1 LFENFP
7 ENDIVFYRSTQSF
20 LTFHFSFFVY
30 FLFHLISA
38 AIFSPKMNPA
48 ARQRVGKL
56 HPNAYDQA
64 TKNEQSRDKFI
75 HNELPE
81 YFGVKAKK
89 QQMSIIKGRNP
100 KSLPTDD
107 ELWHY
112 SRVSN
117 ERHKQVRGG
126 KGFWKTLND
135 SASSQKIR
143 HTSSRDTADSHK
155 DDDSTQDHAMPL
167 PVFSPGAKTAM
178 LGSRPGTAQTNVSS
192 VDPSLFKASSLQ
204 AQLKNLSNSANDLKL
219 KVDFLH
225 RSLIHYNMT
234 CIIMNYNEEVI
245 YLDKY
250 NELRVKPLS
259 EVKNGDR
266 VKFKVTDVNNPSNP
280 STIKFGDS
288 LWLQAS
294 DNVENPLI
302 DTTFQN
308 GNIITTK
315 LFTPTEVAGIGYEQQ
330 FQSHNKKLLESAHRR
345 KLNQVRIDDF
355 KNEVLDPNYVSPTKS
370 YSFYTNLQKELPSN
384 SLLSTSKDGDLDG
397 ITVGTPGKLEED
409 NSIASF
415 CSQEDLL
422 PFATPGGNDTT
433 PALAMGSSSS
443 TASSRP
449 FTAPSGGGG
458 SSSNYYNNRKDRKE
472 RQEEYSKQV
481 RICGHTELIRIIDP
495 KKMEQISDTTLLSDD
510 KASRYVSR
518 NAIHLGKWTIETA
531 VRMNDTQRIKEFFFA
546 NIMNKTTGKVETDS
560 FDDLILN
567 FKNNDP
573 EALKEF
579 IRTHLL
585 SLTPIMIQQDQYC
598 LSTASYQ
605 EYQQWPLNSS
615 HIIHESN
622 LLSNA
627 QKDDY
632 EEKFNI
638 FLNNQ
643 VRFDVLGLGRENIMK
658 SKRQASKSQHYR
670 MLLEQQQEKKKNELK
685 ESQRESSQTGF
696 GGSSSKTVSFGGRPS
711 SPSNMS
717 DSNGGIAFFDKGK
730 QINVPFF
737 PEGGSTATD
746 KNKPVDPTNRDGYVC
761 LRRVIKRPAPYEFA
775 VDRRCVWKL
784 CLYEQFSDNY
794 LQTEREK
801 EVKRVMETATM
812 VLKLS
817 KMNREGARVHIASNH
832 DENLPELVSGETFP
846 QKLREITFKLQQR
859 KNQEYLMKRRMNE
872 SHIEEYFQSKISTV
886 LEEEST
892 GFEKSKHSLR
902 QVHAEKSMDSS
913 SFSHFLNNLEE
924 VKGENEFSHPNV
936 LTSRFYRPGYGS
948 DNDSVEGD
956 LDGGAQESPMLI
968 AHLKRSDSQIGI
980 RGFPSYKP
988 PKSPKKPSTAGSS
1001 SPSSSPAPSKISF
1014 FNSPSNAKTSPK
1026 KSKPS
1031 STTTTNPADSVPMI
1045 QLPAPTSEKFQKIYK
1060 NPLEDANGTFTLLNP
1075 SLSISYDNQAL
1086 HGISVFPSTTGTTVP
1101 LGSTSSDHHHQQQ
1114 RNQLQINPNFAF
1126 NDPSKTLPMSPS
1138 SILKKPSPA
1147 GSPKRPRTA
1156 ASVGFFG
1163 GRDSKTSSY
1172 RSEKEK
1178 SNNNYDFSKV
1188 SSSVPEL
1195 SLRPR
1200 SVGGGG
1206 HHYSDAIQKV
1216 FNTTIVPPYE
1226 KRLILNSTT
1235 ALHEFDELTDGEQLL
1250 AYHKTFRHI
1259 NRAAKV
1265 REKN

>member
-1 LFENFP
+1 
-7 ENDIVFYRSTQSF
+7 
-20 LTFHFSFFVY
+20 
-30 FLFHLISA
+30 
-38 AIFSPKMNPA
+38 MNPA
-48 ARQRVGKL
+48 ARQRVGKI

-64 TKNEQSRDKFI
+64 TKNEHSRDKFI
-75 HNELPE
+75 HDDLPE

-155 DDDSTQDHAMPL
+155 DDDSTQDHVMPL
-167 PVFSPGAKTAM
+167 PVFSPGAKMPM

-330 FQSHNKKLLESAHRR
+330 FQSHNKQLLESAHRR

-370 YSFYTNLQKELPSN
+370 YSFYTNLQKELPTN

-397 ITVGTPGKLEED
+397 ITVGTPGKFED
-409 NSIASF
+409 DNNSIGSF
-415 CSQEDLL
+415 HTQEDIL
-422 PFATPGGNDTT
+422 PSADNIQNASI
-433 PALAMGSSSS
+433 PAFAMGSSSS
-443 TASSRP
+443 TTSSRP
-449 FTAPSGGGG
+449 FTAPSGSGD
-458 SSSNYYNNRKDRKE
+458 SSYHNNRKDRKE

-495 KKMEQISDTTLLSDD
+495 KKMEQISDATLLSDD

-546 NIMNKTTGKVETDS
+546 NIMNKATGKVETDS

-615 HIIHESN
+615 HIIHESH

-696 GGSSSKTVSFGGRPS
+696 GGVAGSSSKTVSFGGRPS

-717 DSNGGIAFFDKGK
+717 DNNNGGGGIAFFDKGK

-737 PEGGSTATD
+737 PEGGSSD

-846 QKLREITFKLQQR
+846 QKLREITFKLQQK

-886 LEEEST
+886 LEEEET

-913 SFSHFLNNLEE
+913 SFSHFLNNLED

-956 LDGGAQESPMLI
+956 QDGAHEESPMLI

-1001 SPSSSPAPSKISF
+1001 TSPSSPSPAPSKISF
-1014 FNSPSNAKTSPK
+1014 FNSPSNNAKTSPK

-1031 STTTTNPADSVPMI
+1031 STTTTIANAAHHPVDSVPMI
-1045 QLPAPTSEKFQKIYK
+1045 QLPAPTSEKFQKVYK

-1075 SLSISYDNQAL
+1075 SLSISYDSQAI

-1101 LGSTSSDHHHQQQ
+1101 LGSTSSDLHHHQQQQQQ
-1114 RNQLQINPNFAF
+1114 RNQLQINPNSASH
-1126 NDPSKTLPMSPS
+1126 DSSKALLPMSPS

-1163 GRDSKTSSY
+1163 GRDSSKNSSY

-1178 SNNNYDFSKV
+1178 TNNHYDFAKV
-1188 SSSVPEL
+1188 SSSMPEL

-1206 HHYSDAIQKV
+1206 GQHHYSEAIQKV
-1216 FNTTIVPPYE
+1216 FNTTIVPPYQ

-1265 REKN
+1265 REKLRKMLFFICFLSIFVFC